1 MTTKEIEEDS
11 SIENIQTY
19 FKRVFYVLERWM
31 KVINEE
37 ENDVMSALVVD
48 QLIKSVIIKFD
59 AVFGLQVRN
68 IEEANSNCMEK
79 IRIMKEAC
87 S

>member
-37 ENDVMSALVVD
+37 ENDVMSALIVD
-48 QLIKSVIIKFD
+48 
-59 AVFGLQVRN
+59 
-68 IEEANSNCMEK
+68 
-79 IRIMKEAC
+79 
-87 S
+87 